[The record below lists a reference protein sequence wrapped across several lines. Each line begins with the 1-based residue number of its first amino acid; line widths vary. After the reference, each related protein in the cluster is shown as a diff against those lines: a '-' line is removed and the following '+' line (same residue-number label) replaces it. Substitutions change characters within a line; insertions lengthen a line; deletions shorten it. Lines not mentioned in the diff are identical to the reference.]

1 MRANQLRRAQRGLS
15 RPEFRPWRARLGRLT
30 TAAALSM
37 LAGCKWF
44 TDFKQQ
50 PKIDPWESPA
60 DTIPPRGNPQNSVS
74 VYGSAAPGFIYS
86 RAQLPGAIDSM
97 SVIANPVAPDARS
110 IENGRKVFQINCA
123 PCHGAKA
130 DGNGTVVK
138 YGFVPINLLT
148 PVTQGRTD
156 GYIFGM
162 MRNGRGL
169 MPSYNRIEEPDRW
182 DVVNYLRVL
191 QGKIS
196 GAQAIAAPEGLPGE
210 TGDKVPGV
218 TQMGPTRPAP
228 YYKHVGSQA
237 GASAPGASNAP
248 QSGRDSTRAV
258 PGQPNAPA
266 RPDSNTK
273 GVRP

>member
-1 MRANQLRRAQRGLS
+1 MRADLLPSAPGSPHPEIRVWRRGLS
-15 RPEFRPWRARLGRLT
+15 RLT
-30 TAAALSM
+30 TAAALSV
-37 LAGCKWF
+37 LTACSWF

-50 PKIDPWESPA
+50 PKIDPWESTA

-74 VYGSAAPGFIYS
+74 VYGTAAPGFIYG
-86 RAQLPGAIDSM
+86 RGQLPGAIDSM
-97 SVIANPVAPDARS
+97 SGIPNPVAADARS
-110 IENGRKVFQINCA
+110 IESGRKVFQINCA

-182 DVVNYLRVL
+182 DVVNYLRAL
-191 QGKIS
+191 QGKIP
-196 GAQAIAAPEGLPGE
+196 GVQAIAAPEGLPGE
-210 TGDKVPGV
+210 TGDKVPGA

-228 YYKHVGSQA
+228 YYKHIGSQA
-237 GASAPGASNAP
+237 GASATGAASAP
-248 QSGRDSTRAV
+248 AAERDSAARAV
-258 PGQPNAPA
+258 QPNAPA
-266 RPDSNTK
+266 RPDSTTK